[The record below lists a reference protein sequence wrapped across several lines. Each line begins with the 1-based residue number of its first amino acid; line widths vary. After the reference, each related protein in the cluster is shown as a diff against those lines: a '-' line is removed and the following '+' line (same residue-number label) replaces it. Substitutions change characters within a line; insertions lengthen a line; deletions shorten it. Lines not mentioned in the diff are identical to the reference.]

1 MNINECTVEQ
11 LKDLKENKVEEVTQM
26 VALLKVAREE
36 LYQIERRLHEMTDP
50 LVPFIEDDLF

>member
-1 MNINECTVEQ
+1 MNIAECTAEQ
-11 LKDLKENKVEEVTQM
+11 LKELKASMVEEVTQL
-26 VALLKVAREE
+26 VAKIKDAREE